1 MDEYLIIAD
10 LHLGLEFELS
20 EKGIKIPSQARAME
34 RKISTLLNNSDA
46 KKLVILGDLKHNI
59 PRISWQEYS
68 EIPAL
73 IRSISKLA
81 EVIIIKGNHDGN
93 LERLLPNTE
102 ILKDL
107 KIERSLLTHGHLK
120 VGKELDYNY
129 IIMGHN
135 HPCIEFQDE
144 FGRRIRESAWIKATF
159 NEKVH
164 DFYHI
169 RRMPKLIIM
178 PAFNDLIY
186 GTPFN
191 KGEQLLGPFFRRSL
205 VDLENAEAYLLDG
218 TMLRLRDIS
227 FP

>member
-1 MDEYLIIAD
+1 LDEYLIIAD
-10 LHLGLEFELS
+10 LHLGLEFEFS

-34 RKISTLLNNSDA
+34 RKISTLLKSSNV

-93 LERLLPNTE
+93 LEGLLPKIE
-102 ILKDL
+102 IFKEL

-120 VGKELDYNY
+120 VSKELNYNY

-144 FGRRIRESAWIKATF
+144 FGRRIREGAWIKATF
-159 NEKVH
+159 NEKVY
-164 DFYHI
+164 DFYQV
-169 RRMPKLIIM
+169 RRMPELIIM

-191 KGEQLLGPFFRRSL
+191 REKRLLGPFFRRDL

-227 FP
+227 RL